1 MGMRYVRR
9 SDVVRGHDQT
19 RRAGQK
25 PKRTARKRKG
35 HMEKEAAGGMSESR
49 AAGKAD
55 ETCAG
60 LARTQGMHNNVFCR
74 ACQVT
79 GARALTRGLE
89 VGPRPAAARWCQYIE
104 SQWFEAD
111 RAKGKSDETC
121 CRLTEDRAQTA
132 GGDRRCRP
140 LWNLQVFIGCPYIDI
155 RFIRWQAVRIPLK
168 TVWIEAAPSHI
179 APQ

>member
-1 MGMRYVRR
+1 M
-9 SDVVRGHDQT
+9 
-19 RRAGQK
+19 
-25 PKRTARKRKG
+25 
-35 HMEKEAAGGMSESR
+35 
-49 AAGKAD
+49 
-55 ETCAG
+55 
-60 LARTQGMHNNVFCR
+60 
-74 ACQVT
+74 
-79 GARALTRGLE
+79 
-89 VGPRPAAARWCQYIE
+89 IE
-104 SQWFEAD
+104 SQWFEED

-155 RFIRWQAVRIPLK
+155 RWQAVRIPLK